1 MEQINPPNPNHTPG
15 MQQYLK
21 IKATYPDM
29 LLFYRMGDFY
39 ELFYEDAHK
48 AAKLLAITLTS
59 RGQSAGKP
67 IAMAGIPYHAAESY
81 LAKLVKLGESVAI
94 CEQIGDP
101 ATTKG
106 PVERKVVRIIT
117 PGTVTDEALLE
128 EKLDNLLVAIHN
140 NNSNSIFGIA
150 SCDITSGKLAILQV
164 SGKEA
169 LCGELERL
177 KPAEVLISEDSSYI
191 ALLNLSGLRRRP
203 AWEFDYSHAKNL
215 LIQQFKTKDLAGFGS
230 EEFPVAIAACGCLL
244 QYIKDTQKTA
254 LPHISR
260 LNIERRE
267 DSVIL
272 DAITQR
278 NLELVNNL
286 QGGTSNTLAEIFDQ
300 TATSMG
306 SRLLR
311 RWLKRPLRDK
321 KIILERQNAISDLKA
336 TQTSDEIFTMLRGI
350 GDIERILARV
360 ALKSARP
367 RDLVQLRHTLSL
379 LPKIKNILSQHTATK
394 IKELE
399 QNLQDFSAV
408 FNLLQQAIVENPP
421 VIIRDGGV
429 IAPGYNQ
436 ELDELRNL
444 SQNAEQFLLNLE
456 AQEKERTGI
465 ATLKVGYN
473 RIHGYYIEISRGQ
486 AEHAPLQYIRR
497 QTLKNAER
505 FITPE
510 LKTFEDKILSSRS
523 RALAL
528 EKNIYE
534 EILEK
539 IGEYLSPLQT
549 MAASL
554 AELDVLNNL
563 AERATTLKLTK
574 PEFSDEIGIHVEA
587 GRHPIIEHC
596 MENPFVPND
605 TKLNAT
611 RRLLIITGP
620 NMGGKSTYM
629 RQIALIT
636 ILAYVGSFIPAKH
649 ATLGPIDRI
658 FTRIG
663 AADDLASGRSTFMV
677 EMTETANILNN
688 ATHNSLVLMDE
699 IGRGTSTFDG
709 LALAWA
715 SASFLATKIKALTL
729 FATHYFELTHLPQL
743 IPHITNIHLDA
754 IEHEDKI
761 IFLHAV
767 QEGPANKSYG
777 LQVAQLAGIPRA
789 VINEAKQKLVQ
800 LENHSEM
807 VDFAAMNHNHS
818 LQTNCNS
825 CYANNRPK
833 KQQALVNNDPNI
845 NEIIRKLQTIVP
857 DDITPKEALE
867 LLFELH
873 RLSTLAFRPLQLNDP
888 TLEDVLK
895 TNIFG

>member
-1 MEQINPPNPNHTPG
+1 MEQINSSNLNHTPG

-140 NNSNSIFGIA
+140 NSNSIFGIA
-150 SCDITSGKLAILQV
+150 SCDITSGKLVILQV
-164 SGKEA
+164 NGKEA
-169 LCGELERL
+169 LFGELERL
-177 KPAEVLISEDSSYI
+177 KPAEMLMSEDSPYI
-191 ALLNLSGLRRRP
+191 TLLNLPGLRRRP
-203 AWEFDYSHAKNL
+203 AWEFDYSHAKHL

-286 QGGTSNTLAEIFDQ
+286 HGGTSNTLAEIFDQ
-300 TATSMG
+300 TATVMG

-321 KIILERQNAISDLKA
+321 KIILERQNAISDFKTA
-336 TQTSDEIFTMLRGI
+336 QTSDEIFTMLRGI

-379 LPKIKNILSQHTATK
+379 LPKIKNILSQYAATK

-399 QNLQDFSAV
+399 QNLQDFSV
-408 FNLLQQAIVENPP
+408 VLNLLQKAIVDNPP

-574 PEFSDEIGIHVEA
+574 PEFSNETGVHIEA

-605 TKLNAT
+605 TKLNAK
-611 RRLLIITGP
+611 RSLLIITGP

-677 EMTETANILNN
+677 EMTEAANILNN
-688 ATHNSLVLMDE
+688 ATHNSLILMDE

-743 IPHITNIHLDA
+743 IPNITNIHLDA

-777 LQVAQLAGIPRA
+777 LQVAQLAGIPLA
-789 VINEAKQKLVQ
+789 VINEAKRKLVQ
-800 LENHSEM
+800 LENYSEM
-807 VDFAAMNHNHS
+807 ADFAAANHS
-818 LQTNCNS
+818 LSTNCNS
-825 CYANNRPK
+825 CYANNKPE
-833 KQQALVNNDPNI
+833 KQQTLVNNNTQNI
-845 NEIIRKLQTIVP
+845 NEIIRKLQTTVP
-857 DDITPKEALE
+857 DNITPKEALE

-873 RLSTLAFRPLQLNDP
+873 RL
-888 TLEDVLK
+888 
-895 TNIFG
+895 I